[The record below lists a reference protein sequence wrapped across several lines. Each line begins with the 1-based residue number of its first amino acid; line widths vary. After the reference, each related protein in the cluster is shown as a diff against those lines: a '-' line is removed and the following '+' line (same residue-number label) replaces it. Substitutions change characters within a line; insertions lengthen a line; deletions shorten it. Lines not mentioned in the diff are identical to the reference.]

1 MFVKIVVLVFMAF
14 LFSYCFVDC
23 KYHLTDE
30 CWSAQTY
37 HETGLFQVNVNT
49 SIFLIVH
56 IVKKTITMANHS
68 VWKKTLLIVE
78 GSIALKTFPPFVVS

>member
-1 MFVKIVVLVFMAF
+1 MSLIFDVLVFMAF

-49 SIFLIVH
+49 SIFFIEH
-56 IVKKTITMANHS
+56 IVE
-68 VWKKTLLIVE
+68 VYD
-78 GSIALKTFPPFVVS
+78 VVAYSRLHLHLNTGVQAQKFMKRTVS